1 MRVIVFLVVFFIFFS
16 VISTTQNLAFAQYD
30 AKSYPVKSAKTVMKI
45 SSVVFENNGKIPKK
59 YTCDGENVS
68 PPLKIS
74 NVPKNAK
81 SLALILD
88 DPDAPK
94 GTFTHW
100 TVWGISPKKSQFGEG
115 EKKGFIE
122 GTTSLNKPGYVG
134 PCPPSGV
141 HRYFFKLYALDS
153 QVDISTKS
161 KKQELAAAM
170 QNHIIQT
177 ATLVGKY
184 SR

>member
-1 MRVIVFLVVFFIFFS
+1 MRVIVFLVVFFILLGM
-16 VISTTQNLAFAQYD
+16 INTQSFAQYD
-30 AKSYPVKSAKTVMKI
+30 TKNPIKQSVKAMKI
-45 SSVVFENNGKIPKK
+45 SSVFENNGKIPKK
-59 YTCDGENVS
+59 YTCDGANVS

-88 DPDAPK
+88 DPDAPS

-100 TVWGISPKKSQFGEG
+100 VAFGISPKKTQFVEG

-122 GTTSLNKPGYVG
+122 GITGLGKPGYVG

-141 HRYFFKLYALDS
+141 HRYFFKLYALDFL
-153 QVDISTKS
+153 VDSSTKS
-161 KKQELAAAM
+161 KQELITAM

-177 ATLVGKY
+177 ATLAGKY